1 MSATATLQMDQQQL
15 DGLLATLPTFA
26 KITRSD
32 DQIIVTARSNRTGE
46 LVNPIVATRTLNRGW
61 TVTAPV
67 GLIQIK
73 NRA

>member
-1 MSATATLQMDQQQL
+1 MSATTPLQMTTAQL
-15 DGLLATLPTFA
+15 DALLASVPTGA

-32 DQIIVTARSNRTGE
+32 DQIIVTARSNRTGD

-67 GLIQIK
+67 GLIK
-73 NRA
+73 RV